1 MSEDSN
7 RYLYIPHAGPS
18 LLETPLLNKGSAFTS
33 RERAAFN
40 LTGLVPPRYES
51 IEEQVERAYMQYSS
65 FDEVLNKHI
74 YLRAIQDNNETLF
87 YRLIQKHI
95 DEMMPIIYTPTV
107 GDACEQFSDI
117 YRSSRGLFV
126 SWEERHQIDDIVR
139 NATKRKVLSLI
150 HI

>member
-95 DEMMPIIYTPTV
+95 DNP
-107 GDACEQFSDI
+107 G
-117 YRSSRGLFV
+117 
-126 SWEERHQIDDIVR
+126 
-139 NATKRKVLSLI
+139 
-150 HI
+150 